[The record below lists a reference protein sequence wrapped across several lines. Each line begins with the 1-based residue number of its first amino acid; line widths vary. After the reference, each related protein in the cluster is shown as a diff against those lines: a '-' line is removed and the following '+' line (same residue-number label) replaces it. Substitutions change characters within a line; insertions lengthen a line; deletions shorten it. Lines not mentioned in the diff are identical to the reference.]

1 MISSREK
8 ILKAIRGCELENK
21 HLPSLNYSECAQED
35 LLAKF
40 SQTLA
45 TIGGRC
51 KKVDGV
57 EQIDAYIL
65 EAGNKYPCIVNA
77 VKELRDFNIND
88 FLNADARTLS
98 GTDVFIVRGSVAVA
112 ENGAIWVTET
122 NIGNRLLPFLC
133 QHLII
138 VVEEADLVLNML
150 EAYEK
155 IGVDID
161 GYGVFI
167 AGPSKTA
174 DIEQSLVIGAHGPLS
189 LEVFIIG
196 NSSNKL

>member
-1 MISSREK
+1 MSSREK

-21 HLPSLNYSECAQED
+21 HLPSLNFGECKQED

-45 TIGGRC
+45 AIGGRC
-51 KKVDGV
+51 RKVGGV
-57 EQIDAYIL
+57 EQIDAYIQ
-65 EAGNKYPCIVNA
+65 EAGSKYPCIINA
-77 VKELRDFNIND
+77 VSELRGFNIID
-88 FLNADARTLS
+88 FVNADARTLAS
-98 GTDVFIVRGSVAVA
+98 TAIFIVRGSVAIA
-112 ENGAIWVTET
+112 ENGAIWVTEK
-122 NIGNRLLPFLC
+122 NIGNRSLPFLC

-138 VVEEADLVLNML
+138 VVTEEDLVVDMHD
-150 EAYEK
+150 AYEK
-155 IGVDID
+155 NAIDID

-189 LEVFIIG
+189 LEVFIIES
-196 NSSNKL
+196 SSNKP